1 MGFRATNFTITTLLL
16 VAFTVFI
23 AGVRN
28 KKSLESNW
36 PLLYWALVLVFTLV
50 RTEETFDYRLVLLGL
65 GVALLLRFEFMNE
78 FLVKTARV
86 IEMAMF
92 AYICL
97 RGLQVAFGF

>member
-28 KKSLESNW
+28 KKSLDSNW
-36 PLLYWALVLVFTLV
+36 PLIYWGLVLVFTLV
-50 RTEETFDYRLVLLGL
+50 RPEDSFDYRLVMLGL
-65 GVALLLRFEFMNE
+65 AMALLLRFEFMNE
-78 FLVKTARV
+78 FFVKTTRV
-86 IEMAMF
+86 IEMVLF
-92 AYICL
+92 VYVVI